1 MKGCT
6 YSFSEMAQF
15 YDVVND
21 KEFKQIEQ
29 KYASSRMVL
38 YKVSEKIEEIDKMRD
53 SVSKDLKRLEGS
65 PPERF
70 LNKAVDCHLRMSSV
84 VQKDKEKCE
93 LCTIH
98 DNIEI
103 YEGIIFYFVKG
114 EISKIGGKNVRETL
128 TESENK
134 KLEDAGVVLID
145 QLRKGTWK
153 DSEGERLLR
162 AILKFSKIIKKV
174 GAKEIIDDGEI
185 HMKLFEAMKK
195 EFRLMRILWRQ
206 IYDHVAAVDE
216 LNMSVMRLRL
226 RFEDEPMT
234 SQSKLKIKKNKDD
247 KKAADLATRTKDKIE
262 TIYILEEHEIPSQ
275 RLKLVSEKT
284 VANGEFK
291 KKHGQLLYLENLKN
305 SDYSKRGGGENPDPC
320 PM

>member
-1 MKGCT
+1 
-6 YSFSEMAQF
+6 MAQF

-93 LCTIH
+93 LCIIH